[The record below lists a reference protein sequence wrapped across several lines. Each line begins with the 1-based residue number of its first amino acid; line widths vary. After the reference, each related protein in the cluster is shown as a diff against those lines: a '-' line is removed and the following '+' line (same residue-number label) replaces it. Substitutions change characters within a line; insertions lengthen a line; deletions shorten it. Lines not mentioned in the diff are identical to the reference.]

1 MHRADLPYCFTRIL
15 SDGMPAIALARR
27 ERGGR
32 SHVFVWTVTFDA
44 PLYREFLFA
53 WLERNVPRWAIWGAV
68 AATRGSA
75 ALSRCIDDA
84 VGQAA
89 LSGAPIMI
97 QIYRAAAYLGCTEVD
112 LLEFRDRE
120 DCAALF
126 EEEPD
131 PLLEESIITFVDL
144 GGLVRRMIDDAV
156 ASVREDRE

>member
-89 LSGAPIMI
+89 LSGAPLMI
-97 QIYRAAAYLGCTEVD
+97 QIYRAAAYLGCSEID
-112 LLEFRDRE
+112 LLEFRERAE
-120 DCAALF
+120 CAALF

-156 ASVREDRE
+156 ASVRENRE